1 MTLDYLFQVSS
12 LFSSLCFHAR
22 GNNPGLVHTVSVN
35 EPRKNV
41 RLKSRH
47 FEFPSPI
54 EQCSEGKLAP
64 GFNKPWREG
73 NVMGSSSTARPK

>member
-12 LFSSLCFHAR
+12 LFRCLCFHAR
-22 GNNPGLVHTVSVN
+22 GNNPGLVDTVSVN
-35 EPRKNV
+35 EPRKDV

-54 EQCSEGKLAP
+54 ERCSEGEAGS
-64 GFNKPWREG
+64 GFQQTVERRKCNG
-73 NVMGSSSTARPK
+73 Q